1 MSSNTILVIVGGLA
15 IVILAAVLFFVF
27 AQGGGKQAAQR
38 NLLTTGVEA
47 KAKIIDLSDT
57 GNRHNRNPEVRIQL
71 EVRPTGREPYRA
83 SVTAF
88 ISPVDLPKF
97 QPGTEV
103 TVKYD
108 PENPAAVAIVPR

>member
-1 MSSNTILVIVGGLA
+1 MSSNTILIVVGGLVLVVLTA
-15 IVILAAVLFFVF
+15 VVFFILA
-27 AQGGGKQAAQR
+27 QGAGNQAAQR
-38 NLLTTGVEA
+38 NLLATGIEA

-57 GNRHNRNPEVRIQL
+57 GNRHNNNPQVRIQL
-71 EVRPTGREPYRA
+71 EVRPSGREPYRA

-97 QPGTEV
+97 QPGTEL